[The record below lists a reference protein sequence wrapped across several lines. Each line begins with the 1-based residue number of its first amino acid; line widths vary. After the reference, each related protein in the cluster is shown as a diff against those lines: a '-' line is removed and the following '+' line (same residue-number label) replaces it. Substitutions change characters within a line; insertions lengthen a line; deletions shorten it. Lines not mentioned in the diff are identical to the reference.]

1 MAEKKYTHQDVFRTP
16 FYMDEPGCYIWCKN
30 IYGHDQMCFTIL
42 IDRENKEELDRLKR
56 IVDLLNGKEQRPFKY
71 VGYNIEHD
79 LIGVGDTKE
88 DAAKPLLL
96 TRGWGYLT
104 GQGALALPPKEA
116 REIQVEF
123 MKWVL
128 SKLKDPNEPGYEN
141 IEKIE
146 E

>member
-1 MAEKKYTHQDVFRTP
+1 MAEKKYTHQDVFRAP
-16 FYMDEPGCYIWCKN
+16 FYMDEHGCYIWCKN

-42 IDRENKEELDRLKR
+42 IDWENKEELDQLKR

-88 DAAKPLLL
+88 DAANPLLL

-104 GQGALALPPKEA
+104 GQGALALPSKEA

-128 SKLKDPNEPGYEN
+128 SKLKDPSDSDY
-141 IEKIE
+141 EKIKDIK
-146 E
+146 

>member
-1 MAEKKYTHQDVFRTP
+1 MAEKKYTHRDVFRTP

-42 IDRENKEELDRLKR
+42 IDWENKEELDRLKR

-123 MKWVL
+123 MKRVL

>member
-1 MAEKKYTHQDVFRTP
+1 MAEKKYTHQDVFRAP
-16 FYMDEPGCYIWCKN
+16 FYMDEHGCYIWCKN

-42 IDRENKEELDRLKR
+42 IDWENKEELDQLKR
-56 IVDLLNGKEQRPFKY
+56 IVDLLNDKEQRPFKY

-104 GQGALALPPKEA
+104 GQGALALPSKEA

-128 SKLKDPNEPGYEN
+128 SKLKDPNDSDY
-141 IEKIE
+141 EKIKDIK
-146 E
+146 